1 LQLLLVPHFLVSS
14 KTLKIII
21 KKMNTHYLIKL
32 MVEIK
37 TQNEHT
43 LPTKYELDKDPIPE
57 NNQENHFNKS

>member
-1 LQLLLVPHFLVSS
+1 
-14 KTLKIII
+14 
-21 KKMNTHYLIKL
+21 MNTHYLIKL

-43 LPTKYELDKDPIPE
+43 LPTKYELYKDPIPE